1 MKISIRDVAA
11 RAGVSTGT
19 VSNVLN
25 AKPTVQPHIVD
36 RVRKAASE
44 LGFEPDQAAA
54 QLRGRPAR
62 MVAALVPDLYN
73 PYFTTLLAA
82 LEQRVRESGYGLIVS
97 SANENP
103 REERE
108 RLTALLAWRP
118 AGLVIVPCTDEFR
131 GRNLVTQR
139 RVPFVVMDR
148 IPVSFRGDAVTVD
161 NVDAGRLS
169 AEHVAD
175 LGHKRVV
182 VAASTLR
189 LRNIRERCEG
199 VRQVF
204 ETRGL
209 HAPRIFEVGTD
220 FDQAV
225 DALTSLMAERERPTA
240 LLALTAFATLGILTS
255 LQRRGLRIPQDIS
268 VVGFDDYSWMQAVS
282 PPLTSIRQPVEAMGR
297 EAWERLRTRID
308 GSDAAPT
315 RVSLL
320 CERIERASTSPPS
333 SAHFEGTGEVCFESP
348 QLARKSRSPLRWRG
362 TN

>member
-1 MKISIRDVAA
+1 MKVSIRDVAA

-25 AKPTVQPHIVD
+25 GKPTVQPHLAD
-36 RVRKAASE
+36 RVRRAARE

-62 MVAALVPDLYN
+62 IVAALVPDLYN
-73 PYFTTLLAA
+73 PYFTSLLAA
-82 LEQRVRESGYGLIVS
+82 LEQCVRQSGFGLIVAS
-97 SANENP
+97 SNESP

-131 GRNLVTQR
+131 GRTLVVQR
-139 RVPFVVMDR
+139 QVPFVVMDR
-148 IPVSFRGDAVTVD
+148 IPAGFRGDAVTID
-161 NVDAGRLS
+161 NVDAGRLA
-169 AEHVAD
+169 AEHLVKI
-175 LGHKRVV
+175 GHRHVV

-189 LRNIRERCEG
+189 LQNIRERCEG

-204 ETRGL
+204 EAQGL
-209 HAPRIFEVGTD
+209 DAPRIFEVGTD
-220 FDQAV
+220 FDQAA
-225 DALTSLMAERERPTA
+225 DALSTFMGKGPRPTA
-240 LLALTAFATLGILTS
+240 LLSLTAIATLGILTS
-255 LQRRGLRIPQDIS
+255 LQRRGLRIPEDMS

-297 EAWERLRTRID
+297 AAWECLRVRID

-320 CERIERASTSPPS
+320 CERIERGST
-333 SAHFEGTGEVCFESP
+333 AALRNRDTG
-348 QLARKSRSPLRWRG
+348 G
-362 TN
+362 